1 MEYIEITTQALE
13 KDINSMTERLK
24 NVIEQMK
31 VIVEDMKE
39 LNCMWTGAASSAYS
53 LQFMQDCERMNE
65 VQEMILSKDRA
76 FTFTIDKKM
85 VDEIWFRILFVRFVY
100 RRRS

>member
-13 KDINSMTERLK
+13 KDINSMTECLK

-65 VQEMILSKDRA
+65 VQEMMFGYLTRLEEVESEYNRCENMVSDIIR
-76 FTFTIDKKM
+76 TI
-85 VDEIWFRILFVRFVY
+85 RI
-100 RRRS
+100 

>member
-65 VQEMILSKDRA
+65 VQEMMFGYLTRLEEYDLPSTPPPIYESY
-76 FTFTIDKKM
+76 
-85 VDEIWFRILFVRFVY
+85 E
-100 RRRS
+100 

>member
-65 VQEMILSKDRA
+65 VQ
-76 FTFTIDKKM
+76 
-85 VDEIWFRILFVRFVY
+85 
-100 RRRS
+100 

>member
-65 VQEMILSKDRA
+65 VQEMMFGYLTRLGEVESEYNRCENMVSDIIR
-76 FTFTIDKKM
+76 TI
-85 VDEIWFRILFVRFVY
+85 RI
-100 RRRS
+100 